1 MSTNSL
7 QITKQNEINMSNPNS
22 ITLYLQHILHNIYKE
37 DSLTSYSDEHT
48 KDIIEILQT
57 ITFKFQRINKK
68 MKHYNI
74 SENDIINSQRF
85 INKVRKL
92 NIGKSLMYKKRS
104 LRVKNKCSLTWNK
117 ENSESK

>member
-22 ITLYLQHILHNIYKE
+22 ISLYLQHILHNIYKE
-37 DSLTSYSDEHT
+37 DSLTSYSDEHIN
-48 KDIIEILQT
+48 DIIEILQT

-85 INKVRKL
+85 IGEVRKL
-92 NIGKSLMYKKRS
+92 NVGKSLMYKKRS
-104 LRVKNKCSLTWNK
+104 LRVKSKCSLTWNK
-117 ENSESK
+117 ENSKSK

>member
-1 MSTNSL
+1 MSTTSL
-7 QITKQNEINMSNPNS
+7 QITKQNEINMSNLNS
-22 ITLYLQHILHNIYKE
+22 TTLYLQHILHNIYKE
-37 DSLTSYSDEHT
+37 DSLTSNSDEHT

>member
-7 QITKQNEINMSNPNS
+7 QIVEQNEINMSNQNS